1 MHRLLLAA
9 LAAITLAGCAAGAAG
24 EAERT
29 ELAELT
35 ARSGGSGP
43 FTLVIGRDT
52 TAYLQ
57 PLLDRWNRDHPA
69 EQVTLLELPEA
80 ADEQRAQMV
89 ANLQAKSDRYDVLGL
104 DVVWTA
110 EFADA
115 GWIVPLDRSL
125 FPLDRF
131 LQPAVSTAVYRG
143 KLWAV
148 PYTSNA
154 GLLYYRKDL
163 LAKEG
168 FAPPTTWAQ
177 LREQARTLHE
187 GYGIGGYAGQF
198 LAYEGLTVNVA
209 EAVQSA
215 GAGPIL
221 SRDGTQVTMDPA
233 RAEAGLDFLMDGFR
247 EGWIPAESLSFKEE
261 ESRLAFQEGRL
272 AFARN
277 WPHAYGPATQS
288 DIGEKFAVT
297 RLPGLDG
304 PGSSS
309 LGGANLALSAYSKRQ
324 KSAVEFIRY
333 FTGLENQRRVLTEGS
348 FPPVW
353 TELYDDPALIERFPY
368 LPVLKQSILSATP
381 RPATANYDQVSLAI
395 ASAVSNALIPPFE
408 ESSGDVVASIRDQ
421 LNEIIRA
428 R

>member
-1 MHRLLLAA
+1 MRRPLLAA
-9 LAAITLAGCAAGAAG
+9 LAVTVTVTAGCSGAVARK
-24 EAERT
+24 AER
-29 ELAELT
+29 L
-35 ARSGGSGP
+35 GGSGP

-57 PLLDRWNRDHPA
+57 PLLDRWNEAHPA
-69 EQVTLLELPEA
+69 ERATLLELPEA

-89 ANLQAKSDRYDVLGL
+89 ANLQAGSDRYDVLGL

-115 GWIVPLDRSL
+115 GWIVPLERGL

-131 LQPAVSTAVYRG
+131 LPPVVDTALYRG

-154 GLLYYRKDL
+154 GLLYYRGDL
-163 LAKEG
+163 LAKQG
-168 FAPPTTWAQ
+168 FKPPRTWAE
-177 LREQARTLHE
+177 LREQAGALHDR
-187 GYGIGGYAGQF
+187 YGIGGYAGQF
-198 LAYEGLTVNVA
+198 LAYEGLTVNFT

-215 GAGPIL
+215 GGQIL
-221 SRDGTQVTMDPA
+221 SRDGTQVTMDVA
-233 RAEAGLDFLMDGFR
+233 KAKAALDFLVGGFR
-247 EGWIPAESLSFKEE
+247 EGWIPRESLSFKEE

-277 WPHAYGPATQS
+277 WPHAYGPATTS
-288 DIGEKFAVT
+288 AVARKFGVT
-297 RLPGLDG
+297 RLPGRSG
-304 PGSSS
+304 PGAGT
-309 LGGANLALSAYSKRQ
+309 LGGVNLALSAYSKRQ

-333 FTGLENQRRVLTEGS
+333 FTGLENQRRVLVDGS

-353 TELYDDPALIERFPY
+353 TELYDDPGLIKRFPY
-368 LPVLKQSILSATP
+368 LPVLKQSILSARP
-381 RPATANYDQVSLAI
+381 RPAGANYNQVSLVI
-395 ASAVSNALIPPFE
+395 ASAVSNALTPPFKE
-408 ESSGDVVASIRDQ
+408 SGDDVVTSMKGQ

-428 R
+428 Q

>member
-1 MHRLLLAA
+1 VRRLIPIA
-9 LAAITLAGCAAGAAG
+9 LAVLLPVGCAGVGAQ
-24 EAERT
+24 ETERF
-29 ELAELT
+29 
-35 ARSGGSGP
+35 GGTGP

-57 PLLDRWNRDHPA
+57 PLLDRWNQTHPG
-69 EQVTLLELPEA
+69 ERVTLLELPEA

-115 GWIVPLDRSL
+115 GWILPLERGM
-125 FPLDRF
+125 FQLDRF
-131 LQPAVSTAVYRG
+131 LPPVVDTAVYRG

-163 LAKEG
+163 LAKQG
-168 FAPPTTWAQ
+168 FKPPKTWEE
-177 LREQARTLHE
+177 LREQAGALHE
-187 GYGIGGYAGQF
+187 KYGIGGYAGQF
-198 LAYEGLTVNVA
+198 LAYEGLTVNFA

-215 GAGPIL
+215 GGQIL
-221 SRDGTQVTMDPA
+221 SPDGTKVTMDSA
-233 RAEAGLDFLMDGFR
+233 KAKAGLDFLVGGFR
-247 EGWIPAESLSFKEE
+247 EGWIPPESLSFKEE

-277 WPHAYGPATQS
+277 WPHAYGPATDS
-288 DIGEKFAVT
+288 AVANKFAVT
-297 RLPGLDG
+297 RLPGLNG

-309 LGGANLALSAYSKRQ
+309 LGGVNLALSAYSKKQ

-333 FTGLENQRRVLTEGS
+333 FTGLENQRRVLTDGS

-353 TELYDDPALIERFPY
+353 AELYDDPALIKRFPY
-368 LPVLKQSILSATP
+368 LPVLKQSILSARP
-381 RPATANYDQVSLAI
+381 RPASANYNQVSLVI
-395 ASAVSNALIPPFE
+395 ASAVSNALTPPFE
-408 ESSGDVVASIRDQ
+408 AAGDDIIASMKGQ

-428 R
+428 Q

>member
-1 MHRLLLAA
+1 MRRLLIASLAV
-9 LAAITLAGCAAGAAG
+9 LLTAGCSGAVAQD
-24 EAERT
+24 T
-29 ELAELT
+29 E
-35 ARSGGSGP
+35 RSGGSGP

-57 PLLDRWNRDHPA
+57 PLLDRWNQAHPA
-69 EQVTLLELPEA
+69 ERATLLELPEA

-115 GWIVPLDRSL
+115 GWIVPLERGM

-131 LQPAVSTAVYRG
+131 LPPVVDTATYRG

-154 GLLYYRKDL
+154 GLLYYRRDL
-163 LAKEG
+163 LAKQG
-168 FAPPTTWAQ
+168 LKPPTTWAE
-177 LREQARTLHE
+177 LREQARSLHDR
-187 GYGIGGYAGQF
+187 YGIGGYAGQF
-198 LAYEGLTVNVA
+198 LAYEGLTVNFA

-215 GAGPIL
+215 GGQIL
-221 SRDGTQVTMDPA
+221 NHDGTQVTMDAAKA
-233 RAEAGLDFLMDGFR
+233 RTGLDFLVGGLR
-247 EGWIPAESLSFKEE
+247 EGWIPRESLSYKEE

-277 WPHAYGPATQS
+277 WPHAYGPATTS
-288 DIGEKFAVT
+288 AVARKFGVT
-297 RLPGLDG
+297 RLPGLNG

-309 LGGANLALSAYSKRQ
+309 LGGVNLALSAYSKRQ
-324 KSAVEFIRY
+324 KSAAEFIRY
-333 FTGLENQRRVLTEGS
+333 FTGLENQRRVLVDGS

-353 TELYDDPALIERFPY
+353 AELYDDPGLIKRFPY
-368 LPVLKQSILSATP
+368 LPVLKQSILSARP
-381 RPATANYDQVSLAI
+381 RPASANYNQVSLVI
-395 ASAVSNALIPPFE
+395 ASAVSNALTPPFDE
-408 ESSGDVVASIRDQ
+408 ASDDVVASMKGQ

-428 R
+428 Q

>member
-1 MHRLLLAA
+1 VRRLIPVA
-9 LAAITLAGCAAGAAG
+9 LAVLLPVGCAGVSAP
-24 EAERT
+24 ETERF
-29 ELAELT
+29 
-35 ARSGGSGP
+35 GGTGP

-57 PLLDRWNRDHPA
+57 PLLDRWNQTHPG
-69 EQVTLLELPEA
+69 ERVTLLELPEA

-115 GWIVPLDRSL
+115 GWILPLEREM
-125 FPLDRF
+125 FQLDRF
-131 LQPAVSTAVYRG
+131 LPPVVDTAVYRG

-163 LAKEG
+163 LAKQG
-168 FAPPTTWAQ
+168 FKPPKTWEE
-177 LREQARTLHE
+177 LREQASALHE
-187 GYGIGGYAGQF
+187 KYGIGGYAGQF
-198 LAYEGLTVNVA
+198 LAYEGLTVNFA

-215 GAGPIL
+215 GGQIL
-221 SRDGTQVTMDPA
+221 SPDGTKVTMDA
-233 RAEAGLDFLMDGFR
+233 AKAKTGLDFLVNGFR
-247 EGWIPAESLSFKEE
+247 EGWIPPESLSFKEE

-277 WPHAYGPATQS
+277 WPHAYGPATDS
-288 DIGEKFAVT
+288 AVANKFAVT

-309 LGGANLALSAYSKRQ
+309 LGGVNLALSAYSKKQ

-333 FTGLENQRRVLTEGS
+333 FTGLENQRRVLTDGS

-353 TELYDDPALIERFPY
+353 AELYDDPALIKRFPY
-368 LPVLKQSILSATP
+368 LPVLKQSILSARP
-381 RPATANYDQVSLAI
+381 RPASANYNQVSLVI
-395 ASAVSNALIPPFE
+395 ASAVSNALTPPFE
-408 ESSGDVVASIRDQ
+408 EDGDDIIASMKGQ

-428 R
+428 Q

>member
-1 MHRLLLAA
+1 M
-9 LAAITLAGCAAGAAG
+9 AGCTAGAAG
-24 EAERT
+24 EAET
-29 ELAELT
+29 GGAE
-35 ARSGGSGP
+35 AGRRDGSGP

-52 TAYLQ
+52 TSYLQ
-57 PLLDRWNRDHPA
+57 PLLDRWNREHPA
-69 EQVTLLELPEA
+69 ERVTLLELPEA

-89 ANLQAKSDRYDVLGL
+89 ANLQARSDRYDVLGL

-131 LQPAVSTAVYRG
+131 LQPVVATAVYRD

-148 PYTSNA
+148 PYTANA
-154 GLLYYRKDL
+154 GLLYYREDL

-168 FAPPTTWAQ
+168 FTPPRTWAE
-177 LREQARTLHE
+177 LREQARALHDE
-187 GYGIGGYAGQF
+187 YGIGGYAGQF
-198 LAYEGLTVNVA
+198 LAYEGLTVNFA

-215 GAGPIL
+215 GGGPIL

-233 RAEAGLDFLMDGFR
+233 GAKTGLDFLMGGFR
-247 EGWIPAESLSFKEE
+247 EGWIPPESLSYKEE

-288 DIGEKFAVT
+288 GIAGKFTVT

-304 PGSSS
+304 PGSGS
-309 LGGANLALSAYSKRQ
+309 LGGTNLALSAYSRRQ

-333 FTGLENQRRVLTEGS
+333 FTGLENQRRVLTQGS

-353 TELYDDPALIERFPY
+353 AELYDDPALIKRFPY

-381 RPATANYDQVSLAI
+381 RPVTANYDQVSLAI
-395 ASAVSNALIPPFE
+395 ASAVSNALTRPFE
-408 ESSGDVVASIRDQ
+408 ESSGDVVASMRNQ